1 MNVSFKQIA
10 LRSLCQTGGPI
21 SGTHGFVFDGPG
33 FDPKRAA
40 VNRLA
45 FANLGIY
52 TFGAHCVEVDV
63 DVDEGA
69 GTGAVEVRR
78 AWCAHDVG
86 RAINPSSCESQIQGG
101 LMQGLGYALT
111 AAMHWNAEGWL
122 TTVTLADY
130 KIPGILDVPPEI
142 HPIVLEDPDPSHPV
156 GAKGLG
162 EPSLVGV
169 APAIANAIRDAVG
182 HEYSHSP

>member
-52 TFGAHCVEVDV
+52 TFGAHCVEV